1 MRFMS
6 ITAIALAG
14 ASCAFAGFNGTPAEL
29 NVYVTGCQGFPYDG
43 ARVVLVGEAA
53 AEDLGEGNYR
63 FGEVYP
69 GPHRL
74 LVYDTMG
81 EVYDSSFGTNAA
93 VSHVEMEVLVCLCIE
108 TQLTPVHGRV
118 ENEAGK
124 AASGARVA
132 VEDLFVETTADK
144 KGRYELVLPPG
155 EWEIRATGEGLDI
168 AKKITLPVPPEPG
181 DNVEPV
187 MLDLK
192 P

>member
-1 MRFMS
+1 MRNRLLFWVILS
-6 ITAIALAG
+6 TS

-43 ARVVLVGEAA
+43 ARVVLVGEAV

-63 FGEVYP
+63 LDEVYP

-74 LVYDTMG
+74 MVYDTMG
-81 EVYDSSFGTNAA
+81 EVYDSTFATNAA
-93 VSHVEMEVLVCLCIE
+93 VSRVDMEVIICLCIE
-108 TQLTPVHGRV
+108 TQCTPVEGRV
-118 ENEAGK
+118 ENDAGK
-124 AASGARVA
+124 AAAGARVA
-132 VEDLFVETTADK
+132 VDDLFVETTADK

-155 EWEIRATGEGLDI
+155 EWEIHATGEGLDV
-168 AKKITLPVPPEPG
+168 AKKVMLPIPPEPG

-187 MLDLK
+187 ELSL